1 MAKYKIRHVIMACR
15 IRFFICLLLDLLFL
29 GIYLFEQFVH
39 SGDQLVVNAR
49 SQTLGSVSYSDV
61 RL

>member
-1 MAKYKIRHVIMACR
+1 MACR

-49 SQTLGSVSYSDV
+49 SRRSGVLATRMSGSNCLFS
-61 RL
+61 R